1 MRPALPIVILFA
13 LLTGACSSLQELQ
26 ATLGIP
32 LPEFITGIGQPPAET
47 TAQPETATTVQK
59 DTATAAG
66 KETPPPAQEQT
77 QVAVAEK
84 PLTEPQPSLAQLC
97 APGETAGVSLKPGDK
112 STKVAALQQLLD
124 KAGFY
129 RSKIKGVY
137 DAQTR
142 SAVTAFHKAL
152 DLPRN
157 AAWRKNDW
165 QAICA
170 YSAPTL
176 PKRPGNPDRV
186 EVDLDRQVLYLIRTN
201 QVTAIIPVSSGNG
214 RPYQDEGGNWV
225 KAVTPLGDYS
235 ISRFYDGWRISY
247 LGELYRPWYFH
258 NGFAVHGSPSVP
270 PGPASHGCVRVPM
283 WDADYLAQQLAV
295 GMPIYIWKKQQG

>member
-1 MRPALPIVILFA
+1 VILFA
-13 LLTGACSSLQELQ
+13 LLTSACSSLQELQ
-26 ATLGIP
+26 ATLGIQ
-32 LPEFITGIGQPPAET
+32 LPDFITGQAPAA
-47 TAQPETATTVQK
+47 AQPETAVQQG
-59 DTATAAG
+59 TTAAP
-66 KETPPPAQEQT
+66 TPPSNQPKT
-77 QVAVAEK
+77 QLAIAEK
-84 PLTEPQPSLAQLC
+84 PRTEPQPALAQLC
-97 APGETAGVSLKPGDK
+97 AQPVTAGVPLKPGDK
-112 STKVAALQQLLD
+112 SKHVVTLQQLLNT
-124 KAGFY
+124 AGFY
-129 RSKIKGVY
+129 RSKVNGIY

-157 AAWRKNDW
+157 PTWRKNDW

-170 YSAPTL
+170 YSAPVL
-176 PKRPGNPDRV
+176 PKRQGKPDRV
-186 EVDLDRQVLYLIRTN
+186 EIDLDRQLLYLIRKD
-201 QVTAIIPVSSGNG
+201 QVMAIIPVSSGNG
-214 RPYQDEGGNWV
+214 KRYQDEGGNWV

-235 ISRFYDGWRISY
+235 ISRFYNGWRISY

-270 PGPASHGCVRVPM
+270 PEPASHGCVRVPM